1 MNKVCSFDFGLET
14 PRSIA
19 VVFFVVVAISLLSV
33 LSVFLFLLLFLL
45 FVSHLFVDLPLR
57 AIVDIYSIQL
67 GEHLVAAQS
76 QEKIS
81 SEHTKRLCTTSQ
93 QHFVHHH
100 TITDGKI
107 MGDHFNDHFN
117 VWITIRVTV
126 SLLPLPLPFEF
137 IASIAISSFVFVI
150 HLFTQYQKPARQYQ
164 IIEVTTV
171 TRPVFAA
178 SQIKTN
184 GNSVC
189 VCFFFRR

>member
-1 MNKVCSFDFGLET
+1 
-14 PRSIA
+14 
-19 VVFFVVVAISLLSV
+19 
-33 LSVFLFLLLFLL
+33 
-45 FVSHLFVDLPLR
+45 
-57 AIVDIYSIQL
+57 
-67 GEHLVAAQS
+67 
-76 QEKIS
+76 
-81 SEHTKRLCTTSQ
+81 
-93 QHFVHHH
+93 
-100 TITDGKI
+100 

-137 IASIAISSFVFVI
+137 IARIAISSFVFVI

-184 GNSVC
+184 GNSVFVFFSSIDNERIKTTDTSAR
-189 VCFFFRR
+189 VCAIQATIKLNAVVSFVLKELLRFECSYMLRYSIQMHAFILHFYIIIKEQRGAISLERQTMMAHTDVMQ